1 MNPFDYRGPEFLAFY
16 VAFAAATL
24 LLLYYVRQSRES
36 GALPTSNARDPYLLA
51 CLSGGPKEAIRVA
64 VLGLVDRDLLDI
76 ASGIPWTRKDVK
88 PSAGQ
93 NRMEKAILERC
104 KSSCALNVLI
114 ADKSLL
120 DLARQEYEDKLKAQG
135 LVPDAA
141 QLQFRFVSR
150 VVAVVALAGVAGLK
164 VWIALERG

>member
-1 MNPFDYRGPEFLAFY
+1 
-16 VAFAAATL
+16 
-24 LLLYYVRQSRES
+24 
-36 GALPTSNARDPYLLA
+36 
-51 CLSGGPKEAIRVA
+51 
-64 VLGLVDRDLLDI
+64 VDRGLLDI

-88 PSAGQ
+88 SSAGQ

-104 KSSCALNVLI
+104 KSSCALNVLT

-141 QLQFRFVSR
+141 QLQFRFVSM

-164 VWIALERG
+164 VWIALERGRGNVAFLIILAIVAVIIAIKIGNPYRTILGSAYLKNVR